1 MTMALKQRINDDLKT
16 ALLGGD
22 RFKAETLRSLKA
34 AILNVEVAEN
44 MRESGIDD
52 NAIEKIIVHE
62 VKKRNESAVIYE
74 QNDPGDSAI
83 QERKEATI
91 LSEYLPAQLSEI
103 EIQSIVDDIIK
114 ELGTSSPN
122 VMGQLIA
129 SVKKRTGNTADGATI
144 ARIVKTSLK

>member
-1 MTMALKQRINDDLKT
+1 MALKQRINDDLKT

-74 QNDPGDSAI
+74 QNDRGDSAI

-91 LSEYLPAQLSEI
+91 LSEYLPAQLSET